1 MRGGRIRQQGHDRA
15 LVIALAV
22 LLAFGLMRLAGARPE
37 SFMSAQGTLGSAY
50 LAFVGSNQA
59 TYLYVPL
66 FAFCAARFFRPLSSA
81 MWLARSAGRAAALA
95 RLLPGLVARAL
106 AFSAAV
112 LAPSLAALVLRSSL
126 APSPGQVVGFCLV
139 QLAFETAFFVIC
151 GLVYATSR
159 LLTRSGALSLVLTVV
174 YGASDTFVS
183 SFDRAHDGTLWM
195 GWMLMGQGD
204 PSSPVVALAGMLRL
218 IALAALLYLIARR
231 AVRSLDLL
239 EAEPHHDAA

>member
-1 MRGGRIRQQGHDRA
+1 MRGGCIRQQGHDRA
-15 LVIALAV
+15 LVVALAV

-37 SFMSAQGTLGSAY
+37 SFMSAHGTLGSAY

-66 FAFCAARFFRPLSSA
+66 FAFCAARFFRPLSST
-81 MWLARSAGRAAALA
+81 MWLARSAGRAAAFA

-112 LAPSLAALVLRSSL
+112 LAPSLVALVLRSSL
-126 APSPGQVVGFCLV
+126 EPAPGQVVGFCLV
-139 QLAFETAFFVIC
+139 QLAFETAFFAIC

-218 IALAALLYLIARR
+218 IALATLLYLIARR